1 MLGVKPKQALWAK
14 VNQAILNESAADVFV
29 TCLNGFCQI
38 LIQGGICPDE
48 NHARAHIAA
57 MLLSPDTN
65 PEPGSLLPMLK
76 DELARLNDGKW
87 IQ

>member
-1 MLGVKPKQALWAK
+1 MLGFKPKHELWSR
-14 VNQAILNESAADVFV
+14 VNQAILGESAADVFT

-38 LIQGGICPDE
+38 LVQGGICPDE

-65 PEPGSLLPMLK
+65 PQPGSLVPLLQA
-76 DELARLNDGKW
+76 ELARLADGKW